1 MFTGEFRHT
10 IDGKGRVAV
19 PARFRGDLAAGATVC
34 RWLENCVAIFP
45 KTQWQQL
52 ADAAS
57 AERYADAGARAFT
70 RFLFSGAFEV
80 ELDGQ
85 GRLVLPASL
94 RQFGGLK
101 SDAVVVGAADHI
113 ELWDPARWDGI
124 SAEMSSEEFAERIGG
139 LGI

>member
-1 MFTGEFRHT
+1 MFTGEFRHS

-19 PARFRGDLAAGATVC
+19 PARFRAELAAGATVC
-34 RWLENCVAIFP
+34 RWLESCVAIFP
-45 KTQWQQL
+45 KQQWQQL
-52 ADAAS
+52 ADAAQ

-80 ELDGQ
+80 EPDAQ

-101 SDAVVVGAADHI
+101 SEVVVVGAADHI
-113 ELWDPARWDGI
+113 ELWDPARWDAITAG
-124 SAEMSSEEFAERIGG
+124 MSSEEFADRIGG

>member
-1 MFTGEFRHT
+1 VFTGEFRHT

-19 PARFRGDLAAGATVC
+19 PARFRADLAAGATVC

-45 KTQWQQL
+45 KAQWQQL

-85 GRLVLPASL
+85 GRVVLPASL

-113 ELWDPARWDGI
+113 ELWEPARWDGI

>member
-1 MFTGEFRHT
+1 VFTGEFRHT

-19 PARFRGDLAAGATVC
+19 PARFRADLAAGATVC

-45 KTQWQQL
+45 KQVWQTL

-85 GRLVLPASL
+85 GRVVLPTSL
-94 RQFGGLK
+94 RQFGGLR
-101 SDAVVVGAADHI
+101 SEVVVVGAADHI
-113 ELWDPARWDGI
+113 ELWEPARWDGI
-124 SAEMSSEEFAERIGG
+124 SADMSSEEFGQRIAG

>member
-19 PARFRGDLAAGATVC
+19 PARFRADLAAGATVC

-45 KTQWQQL
+45 KQAWQQL

-80 ELDGQ
+80 EVDAQ
-85 GRLVLPASL
+85 GRLVLPTSL

-101 SDAVVVGAADHI
+101 TDAVVVGAADHI
-113 ELWDPARWDGI
+113 ELWEPERWAAQ
-124 SAEMSSEEFAERIGG
+124 SAAMSSDEFAERIGG
-139 LGI
+139 LGL

>member
-19 PARFRGDLAAGATVC
+19 PARFRADLAAGATVC
-34 RWLENCVAIFP
+34 RWLESCVAIFP
-45 KTQWQQL
+45 KQAWQQL
-52 ADAAS
+52 AEAAS
-57 AERYADAGARAFT
+57 AERYTDAGARAFT

-94 RQFGGLK
+94 RKFGGLK
-101 SDAVVVGAADHI
+101 SEAVVVGAADHI
-113 ELWDPARWDGI
+113 ELWEPARWDGI

>member
-19 PARFRGDLAAGATVC
+19 PARFRADLAAGATVC

-45 KTQWQQL
+45 KAQWQQL

-113 ELWDPARWDGI
+113 ELWEPARWDGI

>member
-1 MFTGEFRHT
+1 MFTGEFRHS

-19 PARFRGDLAAGATVC
+19 PARFRADLAAGATVC
-34 RWLENCVAIFP
+34 RWLESCVAIFP
-45 KTQWQQL
+45 KQQWQQL
-52 ADAAS
+52 ADAAQ

-80 ELDGQ
+80 EPDAQ

-101 SDAVVVGAADHI
+101 SEAVVVGAADHI
-113 ELWDPARWDGI
+113 ELWEPTRWDAITAG
-124 SAEMSSEEFAERIGG
+124 MSSEEFADRIGG

>member
-1 MFTGEFRHT
+1 VFTGEFRHS

-19 PARFRGDLAAGATVC
+19 PARFRADLAAGATVC

-45 KTQWQQL
+45 KAAWQTL
-52 ADAAS
+52 AEAAS
-57 AERYADAGARAFT
+57 AERYADAGARLFT

-85 GRLVLPASL
+85 GRIVLPASL
-94 RQFGGLK
+94 RHFGGLK
-101 SDAVVVGAADHI
+101 SEAVVVGAADHI
-113 ELWDPARWDGI
+113 ELWEPARWDGI

>member
-1 MFTGEFRHT
+1 VFTGEFRHS

-19 PARFRGDLAAGATVC
+19 PARFRADLAAGATVC
-34 RWLENCVAIFP
+34 RWLESCVAIFP
-45 KTQWQQL
+45 KQQWQQL
-52 ADAAS
+52 ADAAQ

-80 ELDGQ
+80 EPDAQ

-101 SDAVVVGAADHI
+101 SDVVVVGAADHI
-113 ELWDPARWDGI
+113 ELWEPARWDAITAG
-124 SAEMSSEEFAERIGG
+124 MSTEEFADRIGG

>member
-1 MFTGEFRHT
+1 VFTGEFRHA
-10 IDGKGRVAV
+10 IDGKGRIAV
-19 PARFRGDLAAGATVC
+19 PARFRADLAAGATVC

-45 KTQWQQL
+45 KQAWQEL
-52 ADAAS
+52 AQAAS
-57 AERYADAGARAFT
+57 AQRYADAGARAFS

-101 SDAVVVGAADHI
+101 SEAVVVGAADHI
-113 ELWDPARWDGI
+113 ELWQPARWDGV
-124 SAEMSSEEFAERIGG
+124 SAEMSSEEFAQRIAG
-139 LGI
+139 LGV

>member
-19 PARFRGDLAAGATVC
+19 PARFRAELAAGATVC

-45 KTQWQQL
+45 NQAWHRL

-57 AERYADAGARAFT
+57 AQRYADARARAFS

-85 GRLVLPASL
+85 GRVVLPASL

-101 SDAVVVGAADHI
+101 SEAVVVGAADHI
-113 ELWDPARWDGI
+113 ELWEPARWDGI
-124 SAEMSSEEFAERIGG
+124 SADMSSDEFAARIAD
-139 LGI
+139 LGV

>member
-1 MFTGEFRHT
+1 VFTGEYRHT

-19 PARFRGDLAAGATVC
+19 PARFRADLAAGATVC

-45 KTQWQQL
+45 KAAWQQL
-52 ADAAS
+52 ADAAG

-80 ELDGQ
+80 ELDAQ

-101 SDAVVVGAADHI
+101 SDAVVVGAADHL
-113 ELWDPARWDGI
+113 ELWEPERWDGI
-124 SAEMSSEEFAERIGG
+124 SAQMSSDEFAERIGG
-139 LGI
+139 LGL

>member
-1 MFTGEFRHT
+1 MFTGEFRHS

-19 PARFRGDLAAGATVC
+19 PARFRAELAAGATVC
-34 RWLENCVAIFP
+34 RWLESCVAIFP
-45 KTQWQQL
+45 KQQWQQL
-52 ADAAS
+52 ADAAQ

-80 ELDGQ
+80 EPDAQ

-101 SDAVVVGAADHI
+101 SEAVVVGAADHI
-113 ELWDPARWDGI
+113 ELWEPTRWDAITAG
-124 SAEMSSEEFAERIGG
+124 MSSEEFADRIGG

>member
-1 MFTGEFRHT
+1 VFTGEFRHT
-10 IDGKGRVAV
+10 IDGKGRIAV
-19 PARFRGDLAAGATVC
+19 PARFRAELAAGATVC

-45 KTQWQQL
+45 KAQWQQL

-113 ELWDPARWDGI
+113 ELWEPARWDGI

>member
-19 PARFRGDLAAGATVC
+19 PARFRADLAAGATVC
-34 RWLENCVAIFP
+34 RWLESCVAIFP
-45 KTQWQQL
+45 KQAWQQL

-80 ELDGQ
+80 ELDAQ

-94 RQFGGLK
+94 RKFGGLK

-113 ELWDPARWDGI
+113 ELWEPARWDGI

>member
-19 PARFRGDLAAGATVC
+19 PARFRADLAAGATVC

-45 KTQWQQL
+45 KAQWQQL

-85 GRLVLPASL
+85 GRVVLPASL

-113 ELWDPARWDGI
+113 ELWEPARWDGI

>member
-1 MFTGEFRHT
+1 MFTGEFRHS

-19 PARFRGDLAAGATVC
+19 PARFRAELAAGATVC
-34 RWLENCVAIFP
+34 RWLESCVAIFP
-45 KTQWQQL
+45 KQQWQQL
-52 ADAAS
+52 ADAAQ

-80 ELDGQ
+80 EPDAQ

-101 SDAVVVGAADHI
+101 SEVVVVGAADHI
-113 ELWDPARWDGI
+113 ELWEPARWDAITAG
-124 SAEMSSEEFAERIGG
+124 MSSEEFADRIGG

>member
-10 IDGKGRVAV
+10 IDSKGRVAV
-19 PARFRGDLAAGATVC
+19 PARFRAELAAGATVC
-34 RWLENCVAIFP
+34 RWLESCVAIFP
-45 KTQWQQL
+45 KQVWQQL
-52 ADAAS
+52 AEAAS
-57 AERYADAGARAFT
+57 AERYTDAGARAFT

-101 SDAVVVGAADHI
+101 SDAVVVGAADHL
-113 ELWDPARWDGI
+113 ELWEPERWDGI
-124 SAEMSSEEFAERIGG
+124 SAAMSSDEFAERIGG
-139 LGI
+139 LGL

>member
-1 MFTGEFRHT
+1 MFTGEFRHS

-19 PARFRGDLAAGATVC
+19 PARFRNDLAAGATVC
-34 RWLENCVAIFP
+34 RWLEGCVAIFP
-45 KTQWQQL
+45 KAEWEQL
-52 ADAAS
+52 AGAAQT
-57 AERYADAGARAFT
+57 ERYTDAGARAFT

-80 ELDGQ
+80 ELDAQ

-94 RQFGGLK
+94 REFGALK
-101 SDAVVVGAADHI
+101 SEAVVVGAADHI
-113 ELWDPARWDGI
+113 ELWEPARWDGI

>member
-19 PARFRGDLAAGATVC
+19 PARFRVDLAAGATVC

-45 KTQWQQL
+45 KQIWQQL

-80 ELDGQ
+80 ELDAQ

-101 SDAVVVGAADHI
+101 SEAVVVGAADHI
-113 ELWDPARWDGI
+113 ELWEPARWDGI
-124 SAEMSSEEFAERIGG
+124 SAEMSTEEFAERIGG

>member
-19 PARFRGDLAAGATVC
+19 PARFRADLAAGATVC
-34 RWLENCVAIFP
+34 RWLESCVAIFP
-45 KTQWQQL
+45 KQAWQEL
-52 ADAAS
+52 AEAAS
-57 AERYADAGARAFT
+57 AERYTDAGARAFT

-85 GRLVLPASL
+85 GRLVLPTSL

-101 SDAVVVGAADHI
+101 SEAVVVGAADHL
-113 ELWDPARWDGI
+113 ELWEPERWDGI
-124 SAEMSSEEFAERIGG
+124 SAAMSSDEFAERIGG
-139 LGI
+139 LGL

>member
-19 PARFRGDLAAGATVC
+19 PARFRADLAAGATVC

-45 KTQWQQL
+45 KQAWQTL

-57 AERYADAGARAFT
+57 AERYSDASARAFT

-80 ELDGQ
+80 ELDAQ
-85 GRLVLPASL
+85 GRVVLPPSL
-94 RQFGGLK
+94 RRFGGLK
-101 SDAVVVGAADHI
+101 GDAVVVGAADHI
-113 ELWDPARWDGI
+113 ELWEPARWDAV
-124 SAEMSSEEFAERIGG
+124 SAQMSSDEFAERIGG
-139 LGI
+139 LGL

>member
-10 IDGKGRVAV
+10 IDGKGRIAV
-19 PARFRGDLAAGATVC
+19 PARFRAELASGATVC

-45 KTQWQQL
+45 NQAWQRL
-52 ADAAS
+52 AEAAS
-57 AERYADAGARAFT
+57 EQRYADAGARAFS

-80 ELDGQ
+80 ELDAQ
-85 GRLVLPASL
+85 GRVVLPTSL

-113 ELWDPARWDGI
+113 ELWEPARWDGI
-124 SAEMSSEEFAERIGG
+124 SADMSSEEFGQRIAG

>member
-1 MFTGEFRHT
+1 MFTGEFRHS

-19 PARFRGDLAAGATVC
+19 PARFRNDLATGATVC
-34 RWLENCVAIFP
+34 RWLEGCVAIFP
-45 KTQWQQL
+45 KAAWQQL
-52 ADAAS
+52 ADAAQT
-57 AERYADAGARAFT
+57 ERYADAGARAFT

-94 RQFGGLK
+94 RQFGALK
-101 SDAVVVGAADHI
+101 SEAVVVGAADHI
-113 ELWDPARWDGI
+113 ELWEPARWDGI
-124 SAEMSSEEFAERIGG
+124 SAAMSSDEFAERIGG

>member
-19 PARFRGDLAAGATVC
+19 PARFRADLAAGATVC

-94 RQFGGLK
+94 RKFAGLQ

-113 ELWDPARWDGI
+113 ELWEPARWDGI